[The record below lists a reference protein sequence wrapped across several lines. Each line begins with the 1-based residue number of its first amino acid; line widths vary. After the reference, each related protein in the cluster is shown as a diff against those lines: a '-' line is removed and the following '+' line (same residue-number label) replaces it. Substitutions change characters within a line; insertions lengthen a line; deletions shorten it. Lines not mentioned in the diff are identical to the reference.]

1 VIISQEERIQ
11 LHWNLSKEE
20 ITLGGALTLRAE
32 CELISRICGQKS
44 FHVFVT
50 PGTNSMERIERL
62 FFIVFNSSFLTFKLS
77 LKAENLRIYPD
88 NFLPEGFY
96 PESFSTLR
104 LFKLWKTFDILP
116 SLSWD
121 VDVTNQASQY
131 LEQFANKYVLVS
143 LKNFK
148 SDFPDSNARLDVWIT
163 AMRKL
168 NGIRDFKFLIVGE
181 DNLSEV
187 LPSNKFIVNL
197 QTQEIGLKTQL
208 AIISRSQLFIGTASG
223 MATPAILGSNPYTIY
238 KHPKHHVDSIKQEVV
253 GNRFPFAQESQNI
266 QICIPTADQIVAD
279 TLKQLDNLEL

>member
-1 VIISQEERIQ
+1 MIISQEERIQ

-32 CELISRICGQKS
+32 CELISRICGQKT

-62 FFIVFNSSFLTFKLS
+62 FFIVFNSSLLNFNLS

-88 NFLPEGFY
+88 DFLPEGFQ

-104 LFKLWKTFDILP
+104 LFKLWKTFKILP
-116 SLSWD
+116 SLSWN
-121 VDVTNQASQY
+121 VDVTKQASQY
-131 LEQFANKYVLVS
+131 IKQFANKYVLVS

-148 SDFPDSNARLDVWIT
+148 SDFPDSNAKLDVWIT

-168 NGIRDFKFLIVGE
+168 TRTRDFKFLIVGE
-181 DNLSEV
+181 DNLPEV

-197 QTQEIGLKTQL
+197 QTQEISLKIQL
-208 AIISRSQLFIGTASG
+208 AIISRSRLFIGTASG

-238 KHPKHHVDSIKQEVV
+238 KHPEHHVDSIKQEVV

-279 TLKQLDNLEL
+279 TLKQLDNLRL

>member
-1 VIISQEERIQ
+1 MIISQDERIQ

-32 CELISRICGQKS
+32 CELISRICGQKT
-44 FHVFVT
+44 FNVFVT
-50 PGTNSMERIERL
+50 PGTNSIERIERL
-62 FFIVFNSSFLTFKLS
+62 FFIVFNSSLLTFNLS
-77 LKAENLRIYPD
+77 LKAENFRIYPD
-88 NFLPEGFY
+88 DFLPEDFQ

-104 LFKLWKTFDILP
+104 LSRLWKTFDILP

-121 VDVTNQASQY
+121 IDVTNQARQY
-131 LEQFANKYVLVS
+131 IEQFANGYILVS

-148 SDFPDSNARLDVWIT
+148 SDFPDSNARLDLWIS

-168 NGIRDFKFLIVGE
+168 NNIQDCKFLVVGE

-187 LPSNKFIVNL
+187 LPSHKFIVNL
-197 QTQEIGLKTQL
+197 QTQEISLQIQL
-208 AIISRSQLFIGTASG
+208 AIISRSRLFIGTASG

-253 GNRFPFAQESQNI
+253 ESRFPFAQESQNI
-266 QICIPTADQIVAD
+266 KICIPTADQIVAD
-279 TLKQLDNLEL
+279 TLKQLDNLGL